1 MVLLLGLI
9 VASSLVIN
17 EVCYDP
23 PGADGGAEF
32 VEIFNPAAETVP
44 LHGARL
50 EFANGAGEVRWLV
63 RWQAA
68 PADSLA
74 SGGCWLVVDEDW
86 QGAPAQV
93 VVSLQLQN
101 GPDAIRLVRP
111 DGTCDV
117 VGWGDLDAPELYE
130 GAPAVDVSGLAL
142 ARRPDG
148 HDTDH
153 NHVDLQPA
161 DPTPGAL
168 NWPEFAPRLVAW
180 SWQPPVL
187 EAPNLPL
194 LARLEIRNEG
204 RADLLGLGLRLAV
217 GQAWSE
223 VSLPATAP
231 DSSVHLTL
239 QLSPEQSGAV
249 GASAWFWSPVA
260 AESVGFDLGRVQIG
274 PADLQLAEVMAAP
287 AVGGEW
293 CEIVNTS
300 SVPRSLANLQLRDE
314 DGAWRG
320 LPDLTLAP
328 GDCVLL
334 AQDGQALADWLDEL
348 ARSGVALPCEP
359 DAPVDLPG
367 WPSLNNTAPGSRDFA
382 DRLYLG
388 AADGTVLDYV
398 TLGLGS
404 GRAPAGRSLERQ
416 RDRRWRPATAPAGG
430 TPGCLPPVPVAVAPG
445 EVRLAPNPFTR
456 DAGDGAVHVH
466 LLVPLDAVGYE
477 VRLYDLWGRLV
488 RDLGG
493 DDLGPGGRD
502 VVWDGCDEGG
512 EALPAGGYVAVVMWR
527 HATGIARLA
536 ARRLIV
542 MREAGS

>member
-1 MVLLLGLI
+1 MVLLLGL
-9 VASSLVIN
+9 VAASSLVIN

-32 VEIFNPAAETVP
+32 VEIFNPAGEAVP
-44 LHGARL
+44 LDGARL
-50 EFANGAGEVRWLV
+50 EFANGAGDVRWLV
-63 RWQAA
+63 RWQAG

-74 SGGCWLVVDEDW
+74 PGGCWLVVDEDW
-86 QGAPAQV
+86 QGTPAQV

-130 GAPAVDVSGLAL
+130 GAPATDVSGLAL

-168 NWPEFAPRLVAW
+168 NWPEFAPRVVAW
-180 SWQPPVL
+180 SWQPPML
-187 EAPNLPL
+187 EAADLPL

-204 RADLLGLGLRLAV
+204 RADLLGHGLRLAV
-217 GQAWSE
+217 GQVWSE

-231 DSSVHLTL
+231 DSSVSLTL
-239 QLSPEQSGAV
+239 QLSPGQSGAV
-249 GASAWFWSPVA
+249 GASAWFWSSVVA
-260 AESVGFDLGRVQIG
+260 ETLGFDLGRVQIG

-287 AVGGEW
+287 AAGGEW
-293 CEIVNTS
+293 CEIVNTG
-300 SVPRSLANLQLRDE
+300 SVPRSLVDLQLRDE

-328 GDCVLL
+328 GDGVLL
-334 AQDGQALADWLDEL
+334 AQDGQALADWLGEL

-359 DAPVDLPG
+359 DAPVDLSG

-388 AADGTVLDYV
+388 TADGTVIDYV

-404 GRAPAGRSLERQ
+404 GRAPAHRSLERQ

-430 TPGCLPPVPVAVAPG
+430 LRASSLRASAENFAASRCIRKCTSVQATGRVTGAWAVSIRSSPP
-445 EVRLAPNPFTR
+445 R
-456 DAGDGAVHVH
+456 DAST
-466 LLVPLDAVGYE
+466 Y
-477 VRLYDLWGRLV
+477 RS
-488 RDLGG
+488 
-493 DDLGPGGRD
+493 
-502 VVWDGCDEGG
+502 
-512 EALPAGGYVAVVMWR
+512 
-527 HATGIARLA
+527 ARS
-536 ARRLIV
+536 
-542 MREAGS
+542 G